1 MLISLIHYCTYGFTI
16 VRNLHVK
23 SYSESPTGKLR
34 APECL
39 PYSDPLLVIF
49 SEI

>member
-1 MLISLIHYCTYGFTI
+1 MLISLIHYSTHGFTV

-23 SYSESPTGKLR
+23 SNCKSLSGKLG

-39 PYSDPLLVIF
+39 SYSDPLLVIF